1 MISFPRIGSFERT
14 LGDLLPVPR
23 PYTVATLLVA
33 TAFFIRMW
41 LNVALGHEYIY
52 GTFYV
57 AIAAAAWYGRLKAGV
72 FAAVLS
78 GIATAYLSLL
88 GGISAIPLY
97 DVVEWLLFLAGSALI
112 CFMFAA
118 HRSADEAQATLK
130 ALVDAT
136 PVGIA
141 LIDRNMRYRMVNDV
155 LAKMNG
161 IPAEEHIGK
170 TVADVVPDL
179 VRNIQEPFE
188 RALEGA
194 TPVDFFEFEGEA
206 PARPGEKRIWSQC
219 WFAVR
224 VRDAR
229 PFLVGTTVQDVTD
242 ERRNL
247 DLLMEADQ
255 NKDEAIGVVAHEL
268 ATPLSAISSAC
279 HLLMRSREMDL
290 GLLAIIDR
298 QSDHCIRLIGD
309 LRDITRIRAGKVE
322 LRLDVLGLEPL
333 MAQVADV
340 VAPVLKSK
348 TQTLEIIPPDTWIS
362 VRADGTRLVQILVN
376 VINNASKF
384 SPAGGAIRM
393 SARADERSV
402 EIEIRDWG
410 IGMRPQDIPKIFTR
424 WEQLSE
430 SGSGLGLGL
439 GLAVARRLAELH
451 GGTLTAESAGP
462 GEGSEFRLTL
472 PLDPHPSPAG
482 R

>member
-1 MISFPRIGSFERT
+1 
-14 LGDLLPVPR
+14 
-23 PYTVATLLVA
+23 
-33 TAFFIRMW
+33 
-41 LNVALGHEYIY
+41 
-52 GTFYV
+52 
-57 AIAAAAWYGRLKAGV
+57 
-72 FAAVLS
+72 
-78 GIATAYLSLL
+78 
-88 GGISAIPLY
+88 
-97 DVVEWLLFLAGSALI
+97 
-112 CFMFAA
+112 
-118 HRSADEAQATLK
+118 
-130 ALVDAT
+130 
-136 PVGIA
+136 
-141 LIDRNMRYRMVNDV
+141 
-155 LAKMNG
+155 
-161 IPAEEHIGK
+161 
-170 TVADVVPDL
+170 
-179 VRNIQEPFE
+179 
-188 RALEGA
+188 
-194 TPVDFFEFEGEA
+194 
-206 PARPGEKRIWSQC
+206 
-219 WFAVR
+219 
-224 VRDAR
+224 
-229 PFLVGTTVQDVTD
+229 
-242 ERRNL
+242 
-247 DLLMEADQ
+247 
-255 NKDEAIGVVAHEL
+255 
-268 ATPLSAISSAC
+268 
-279 HLLMRSREMDL
+279 MRSREMDL